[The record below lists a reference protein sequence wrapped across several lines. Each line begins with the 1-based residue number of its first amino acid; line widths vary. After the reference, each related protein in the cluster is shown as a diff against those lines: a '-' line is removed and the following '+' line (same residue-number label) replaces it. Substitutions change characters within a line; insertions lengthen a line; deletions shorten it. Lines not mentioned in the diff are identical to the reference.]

1 MFENTYKNKKVL
13 ITGHTGFKGSW
24 LAIWLKEL
32 GAEVIG
38 YALDPPS
45 EPSNF
50 AATGLREKITHVR
63 GDVRDL
69 DHLRETFSK
78 YQPEFVFHLAAQPI
92 VRLSYDEPKL
102 TFDTN
107 VGGTVNVFEA
117 VRKASS
123 VKVLVNITSDK
134 CYENKE
140 WVWGY
145 RENDPMGGHDPYS
158 ASKGCSELV
167 FSAYLKSF
175 FSQKISNTNGSD
187 IASRLGAASARAGN
201 VIGGGDWGKD
211 RLVPDCIRALSSGQ
225 TIGIRSPRA
234 VRPWQHVLEP
244 LSGYLHLG
252 AALWRDLQQNGEQIS
267 NLSPAQADLSPKGTQ
282 NYSGAWNFGPDDS
295 SHLTVAAMTD
305 RLIKYWGSGSWD
317 DLSDPHALH
326 EANLLKLNCD
336 KAHAELNWYSALTI
350 DECLQMTADWYK
362 IFYTVPPR
370 DSMYEICMQQIELYL
385 EKTKRNH

>member
-45 EPSNF
+45 NPNNF
-50 AATGLREKITHVR
+50 EATKLKEKITHIH
-63 GDVRDL
+63 GDVRNL
-69 DHLRETFSK
+69 DHLLEAFSK

-107 VGGTVNVFEA
+107 VGGTVNVFEG
-117 VRKASS
+117 VRKTPS

-134 CYENKE
+134 CYKNKE

-167 FSAYLKSF
+167 FNAYLRCF
-175 FSQKISNTNGSD
+175 FSSSATTGRTI
-187 IASRLGAASARAGN
+187 GAASARAGN

-225 TIGIRSPRA
+225 TISIRSPRA

-244 LSGYLHLG
+244 LSGYLLLG
-252 AALWRDLQQNGEQIS
+252 AALWRDSQQKGEQIS
-267 NLSPAQADLSPKGTQ
+267 NLSPAQANLSPKGTR
-282 NYSGAWNFGPDDS
+282 NYSGAWNFGPDDR

-305 RLIKYWGSGSWD
+305 RLIKYWGSGAWD
-317 DLSDPHALH
+317 DLSDPKGLH

-336 KAHAELNWYSALTI
+336 KAHAELNWRSSLSI
-350 DECLQMTADWYK
+350 NECLQMTADWYRIYYSK
-362 IFYTVPPR
+362 NQNVDVYALCVEQLRSYMDKAATMHL
-370 DSMYEICMQQIELYL
+370 SWA
-385 EKTKRNH
+385 K